1 MKKVFVLILF
11 FTLIISSVAF
21 GASTRWNALGGEHRF
36 IIDTTNYTIYPG
48 RVTMFGNALFVIPVP
63 TSDVK
68 EFYDLRYFTDS
79 GFVTGALLNV
89 SNMTFAIHYNLDS
102 TGTGNLRKALSGFSL
117 DSTALADAQDDMNRE
132 DVGSADWVSA
142 KGAFQSLSQKSRLY
156 SLNVKTFPDLFW
168 AMKMGK
174 TSVGARLAV
183 AMDNSSD
190 TASQI
195 QEAILSDSGATIG
208 SNTTVAQEIKTSAMS
223 LDFLVGATMYETPA
237 GDLDLGLGIGK
248 QSYSDDDPNSGLKI
262 ESENGLDI
270 AFNARLNKPICKDGK
285 WTMVPILN
293 FTTGS
298 NPSSKFDEKSAPNVT
313 KVSYMKGDLGLG
325 FREKIKEKGLVV
337 VGLVGGYNATTSK
350 ATVTKVTP
358 AAVEGGQSTKAVV
371 ELPDAKDT
379 TLIAT
384 LLAGCEFP
392 ITKWLI
398 IRGGA
403 NSKFYTVDDQMVV
416 TEKKESLLPG
426 EKGESKNVI
435 GSKKSANMDFYYN
448 MGIRTIYNGLI
459 VDFLLA
465 RNLLHRG
472 PYILSGAG
480 GIWASNICV
489 TYAF

>member
-1 MKKVFVLILF
+1 M
-11 FTLIISSVAF
+11 
-21 GASTRWNALGGEHRF
+21 GGEHRF

-48 RVTMFGNALFVIPVP
+48 RITMFGNALFVIPVP

-68 EFYDLRYFTDS
+68 EFYDLRYFTDN
-79 GFVTGALLNV
+79 GFVTGALFNV

-102 TGTGNLRKALSGFSL
+102 TGTGNLRKALTGFSF
-117 DSTALADAQDDMNRE
+117 DSAALAEAQSDMSRE

-195 QEAILSDSGATIG
+195 QEAILSDSGTAIG
-208 SNTTVAQEIKTSAMS
+208 LNTTPAQEIKTSAMS

-270 AFNARLNKPICKDGK
+270 AFNARLNKSICKDGK

-293 FTTGS
+293 FGTGS

-337 VGLVGGYNATTSK
+337 VGLVGGYNATTST

-358 AAVEGGQSTKAVV
+358 AASEGEKPTKAVV

-403 NSKFYTVDDQMVV
+403 YSKFYTVDDQMVV
-416 TEKKESLLPG
+416 TEKKESYLAG

-465 RNLLHRG
+465 RNMLHRG

-480 GIWASNICV
+480 GIWASHICV